1 MDTGIWKVCGEIPE
15 NAFGFIYE
23 IVNIESGRKYIGK
36 KQMIRKIRRKPLKG
50 KKRKRID
57 YIQSDWKTY
66 TGSSDALN
74 ADIAT
79 LGLDKFEFKILKFCN
94 SKFELSYFESKMQF
108 EKDVL
113 LSEDYYNGIINCRIG
128 RPPKLF
134 MEQYYNKEDDEWST
148 YRKLRFYCNRF
159 Q

>member
-1 MDTGIWKVCGEIPE
+1 MDTGIWKVYGSIPE

-23 IVNIESGRKYIGK
+23 ITNTINGKKYIGK
-36 KQMIRKIRRKPLKG
+36 KQMTRKIRRKPLKG

-57 YIQSDWKTY
+57 HIESDWKTY

-74 ADIAT
+74 IDIST
-79 LGLDKFEFKILKFCN
+79 LGVDKFVFKILKFCN
-94 SKFELSYFESKMQF
+94 SKFELSYFEAKMQF

-128 RPPKLF
+128 KAPKIFL
-134 MEQYYNKEDDEWST
+134 EQYYNK
-148 YRKLRFYCNRF
+148 
-159 Q
+159 